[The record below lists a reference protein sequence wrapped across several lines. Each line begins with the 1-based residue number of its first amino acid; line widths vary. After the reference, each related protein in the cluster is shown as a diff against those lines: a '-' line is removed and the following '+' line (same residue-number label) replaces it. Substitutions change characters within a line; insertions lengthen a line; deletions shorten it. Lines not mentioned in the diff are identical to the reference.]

1 MTETARILELDK
13 GVVAVN
19 SSEQIEAVMFNREL
33 IAGLEF
39 DLPAVNIRNYCVLST
54 IVCIHFNWF
63 L

>member
-39 DLPAVNIRNYCVLST
+39 DLPAVNICNYCVLNT
-54 IVCIHFNWF
+54 IVCIHFN
-63 L
+63 